1 MSGDNV
7 VALPGHSVPS
17 DAPVAE
23 VVKILQEALTQ
34 AKRGRI
40 VGCALVVV
48 EKQPL
53 ANVFRY
59 HAERASR
66 HTLMAGVLG
75 LAWKLGRVAAEED
88 EDI

>member
-1 MSGDNV
+1 VSGEKV
-7 VALPGHSVPS
+7 VALPGYSVPS

-23 VVKILQEALTQ
+23 VVKILEEALAQ

-40 VGCALVVV
+40 IGCALVTV

-53 ANVFRY
+53 TNVFAY
-59 HAERASR
+59 HAEHPSR

-75 LAWKLGRVAAEED
+75 LSWRLGRSAGEED
-88 EDI
+88 QDN